1 MHLKSVIFSS
11 MCSSFP
17 AEQLDFCF
25 LHHKGA
31 ATKRGPIVEL
41 GQKLTRGIYRRSSN
55 FHVPNSRDYF
65 NSLFSPTVSVYNP
78 WCRTPSSMSKD
89 ILVLLFLQK
98 LAETFYLE
106 NVSVAVKSLLVL
118 SQKEKIGSVRR
129 TEYNSTLLSVKFH
142 SSIDSQ
148 QVPSL

>member
-17 AEQLDFCF
+17 AEQQDFCF

-31 ATKRGPIVEL
+31 AIKGGGHMQL
-41 GQKLTRGIYRRSSN
+41 GQKLTQGLYRRSSN
-55 FHVPNSRDYF
+55 FHVPNIRDYF

-78 WCRTPSSMSKD
+78 WRRTPSSMSKD
-89 ILVLLFLQK
+89 ALVLLFLQK
-98 LAETFYLE
+98 LAKTFYLE
-106 NVSVAVKSLLVL
+106 NVSEAVKSLLVP
-118 SQKEKIGSVRR
+118 SQKEKIGSVSR
-129 TEYNSTLLSVKFH
+129 TEYNSTLPSVKFH
-142 SSIDSQ
+142 SNLDSR